1 MRLIKPLLLCALLPL
16 QPALAAD
23 VHQHGVAQLDLVLE
37 PPMLAVSVRSPLANL
52 LGFEHRPAS
61 AQEQSEW
68 MQLKQ
73 DLQEADKQLTLPPT
87 ADCNLSQV
95 TLHQPFPDHSQESG
109 HPNDHGHDHAH
120 EETTHTDL
128 MVEYHYMCASPE
140 QLTQLE
146 LPLMQRFPAI
156 ERLEVQLITPSGQ
169 HMRTLTQGEQVLPL
183 P

>member
-16 QPALAAD
+16 PQLQAAS
-23 VHQHGVAQLDLVLE
+23 VHQHGVAQMDLVLE
-37 PPMLAVSVRSPLANL
+37 PPMLAVSMRSPLANL

-68 MQLKQ
+68 MELKQ
-73 DLQEADKQLTLPPT
+73 QLQQAENQLILPQT
-87 ADCNLSQV
+87 ADCSLSQV
-95 TLHQPFPDHSQESG
+95 ALHQPFSDHSSERG
-109 HPNDHGHDHAH
+109 HSQNHDHDHAH
-120 EETTHTDL
+120 EETAHTDL
-128 MVEYHYMCASPE
+128 MVEYHYMCANPE